1 MKLASVN
8 EIKEELSH
16 LSQKDLLAYCM
27 RLVKFK
33 KDNKELMNYLLFQ
46 ANNQEMYLQQVKEE
60 ISELFKEI
68 NSANLYFAKKS
79 LRKILRITNKYI
91 KLTGSGQVEIE
102 LLVHYC
108 TTLKSSGIPFK
119 KSIALHNIYLA
130 QVKKIGKAISMLHED
145 LQYDYSKLVQQLH
158 L

>member
-16 LSQKDLLAYCM
+16 LSQKELLACCM
-27 RLVKFK
+27 RLIKFK

-46 ANNQEMYLQQVKEE
+46 SNNQELYLQQIKEE
-60 ISELFKEI
+60 ISELFKGI
-68 NSANLYFAKKS
+68 NSTNLYFAKKS

-91 KLTGSGQVEIE
+91 KHTSSGQVEIE

-108 TTLKSSGIPFK
+108 ITLQSSGIPFER
-119 KSIALHNIYLA
+119 STALNNLYQA
-130 QVKKIGKAISMLHED
+130 QVKKIEKALSTLHED

>member
-16 LSQKDLLAYCM
+16 LSQKDLLAFCM

-46 ANNQEMYLQQVKEE
+46 SNNQELYLQQVKEE
-60 ISELFKEI
+60 ITELFKEI
-68 NSANLYFAKKS
+68 NSTNLYFAKKS

-91 KLTGSGQVEIE
+91 KHTSSGQVEIE

-108 TTLKSSGIPFK
+108 IILKSSGIPFK
-119 KSIALHNIYLA
+119 KSTALNNLYLA
-130 QVKKIGKAISMLHED
+130 QVKKIDKALGTLHED

-158 L
+158 V

>member
-16 LSQKDLLAYCM
+16 LSQKELLACCM
-27 RLVKFK
+27 RLIKFK

-46 ANNQEMYLQQVKEE
+46 SNNQELYLQQVKEE
-60 ISELFKEI
+60 ISELFKGI
-68 NSANLYFAKKS
+68 NSTNLYFAKKS

-91 KLTGSGQVEIE
+91 KHTSSGQVEIE

-108 TTLKSSGIPFK
+108 ITLQSSGIPFER
-119 KSIALHNIYLA
+119 STALNNLYQA
-130 QVKKIGKAISMLHED
+130 QVKKIEKALSTLHED

-158 L
+158 M

>member
-8 EIKEELSH
+8 EIKEELLH

-33 KDNKELMNYLLFQ
+33 KENKELMNYLLFQ
-46 ANNQEMYLQQVKEE
+46 SNNQALYLKQVKEE
-60 ISELFKEI
+60 ISELYKEI
-68 NSANLYFAKKS
+68 NSTNLYFAKKS
-79 LRKILRITNKYI
+79 LRKILRVTNKYI
-91 KLTGSGQVEIE
+91 KHTSSGQVEIE

-108 TTLKSSGIPFK
+108 ITLQSSGIPFER
-119 KSIALHNIYLA
+119 STALNNLYQA
-130 QVKKIGKAISMLHED
+130 QVKKIEKALSTLHED

-158 L
+158 V

>member
-16 LSQKDLLAYCM
+16 LSQKDLLAFCM

-46 ANNQEMYLQQVKEE
+46 SNSQELYLQQVKEE
-60 ISELFKEI
+60 ITELFKEI
-68 NSANLYFAKKS
+68 NSTNLYFAKKS

-108 TTLKSSGIPFK
+108 VTLQSSGIPFK

-130 QVKKIGKAISMLHED
+130 QVKNIHKAINTLHED
-145 LQYDYSKLVQQLH
+145 LQYDYSKLIQQLH

>member
-8 EIKEELSH
+8 EIKDELSH
-16 LSQKDLLAYCM
+16 LSQKDLLAFCM

-46 ANNQEMYLQQVKEE
+46 SNNQELYLQQVKEE
-60 ISELFKEI
+60 ICELFKGI
-68 NSANLYFAKKS
+68 NSTNLYFAKKS

-91 KLTGSGQVEIE
+91 KHTSSGQIEIE

-108 TTLKSSGIPFK
+108 ITLQSSGIPFER
-119 KSIALHNIYLA
+119 STALNNLYQA
-130 QVKKIGKAISMLHED
+130 QVKKIEKALSTLHED

>member
-8 EIKEELSH
+8 EIKEELLH

-33 KDNKELMNYLLFQ
+33 KENKELMNYLLFQ
-46 ANNQEMYLQQVKEE
+46 SNNQALYLKQVKEE
-60 ISELFKEI
+60 ISELYKEI
-68 NSANLYFAKKS
+68 NSTNLYFAKKS

-91 KLTGSGQVEIE
+91 KHTSSGQVEIE

-108 TTLKSSGIPFK
+108 ITLQSSGIPFER
-119 KSIALHNIYLA
+119 STALNNLYQA
-130 QVKKIGKAISMLHED
+130 QVKKIEKALSTLHED

-158 L
+158 V

>member
-16 LSQKDLLAYCM
+16 LSQKELLACCM
-27 RLVKFK
+27 RLIKFK

-46 ANNQEMYLQQVKEE
+46 SNNQELYLQQIKEE
-60 ISELFKEI
+60 ISELFKGI
-68 NSANLYFAKKS
+68 NSTNLYFAKKS
-79 LRKILRITNKYI
+79 LRKILRITDKYI
-91 KLTGSGQVEIE
+91 KHTSSGQVEIE

-108 TTLKSSGIPFK
+108 ITLQSSGIPFER
-119 KSIALHNIYLA
+119 STALNNLYQA
-130 QVKKIGKAISMLHED
+130 QVKKIEKALSTLHED

-158 L
+158 M

>member
-1 MKLASVN
+1 MKPASVN

-16 LSQKDLLAYCM
+16 LSQKELLAFCM
-27 RLVKFK
+27 RLIKFK

-46 ANNQEMYLQQVKEE
+46 SNNQELYLQQVKEE
-60 ISELFKEI
+60 ICELFKGI
-68 NSANLYFAKKS
+68 NSTNLYFAKKS

-91 KLTGSGQVEIE
+91 KHTSSGQIEIE

-108 TTLKSSGIPFK
+108 ITLQSSGIPFER
-119 KSIALHNIYLA
+119 STALNNLYQA
-130 QVKKIGKAISMLHED
+130 QVKKIEKALSTLHED